1 MSTDNTP
8 LKNKNVLLY
17 NALSFIVEVV
27 SGKQHSKRNEEL
39 ACFASMAYD
48 KLDGKTYNNIMR
60 FCDELENKG
69 YSVYHFKSV
78 IADRFKQSSALHAHT
93 NVAVSVLHRITREDT
108 FDQQLRIAKH
118 EGLIKKQSFIDWAIE
133 NQFTTLSLL
142 IVCIIIL
149 PWILYWIW
157 YFL

>member
-1 MSTDNTP
+1 
-8 LKNKNVLLY
+8 
-17 NALSFIVEVV
+17 
-27 SGKQHSKRNEEL
+27 
-39 ACFASMAYD
+39 
-48 KLDGKTYNNIMR
+48 MR
-60 FCDELENKG
+60 FCEELKYKG
-69 YSVYHFKSV
+69 YSVYHFKSA
-78 IADRFKQSSALHAHT
+78 IADLLKQSSALHAHT

-133 NQFTTLSLL
+133 NKFATLSILL
-142 IVCIIIL
+142 VCIILL

>member
-17 NALSFIVEVV
+17 NALSFIVGVV
-27 SGKQHSKRNEEL
+27 SGKQHSKRNEES
-39 ACFASMAYD
+39 ASFASMAYD
-48 KLDGKTYNNIMR
+48 KLDRKTYNNIMR
-60 FCDELENKG
+60 FCEELEYKG
-69 YSVYHFKSV
+69 YSVYHFKSA

>member
-1 MSTDNTP
+1 MSTDNSP

-17 NALSFIVEVV
+17 NALSFIVVVV
-27 SGKQHSKRNEEL
+27 SGKQHSKRNEES
-39 ACFASMAYD
+39 ASFASMACD
-48 KLDGKTYNNIMR
+48 KLDEKTYNNIMR
-60 FCDELENKG
+60 FCEELENKG
-69 YSVYHFKSV
+69 YSVCHFKSA

-93 NVAVSVLHRITREDT
+93 NGAVSVLDRLTREDT
-108 FDQQLRIAKH
+108 FVRQLRIAKH

-133 NQFTTLSLL
+133 NQLTTLSLL